1 MDLTSIAVFAM
12 VILPGI
18 GATLVAVRPGDVRL
32 PTQLACV
39 VGLGYALSALWASVL
54 VLARVFSPGAFFIG
68 LAVLTVV
75 AWVVGLRRDG
85 WRARAADIVREVK
98 AEPWTLGLGLLVVLV
113 ICGILWSTS
122 AVTNFGVAN
131 PFRYWADG
139 LEIADTGRVP
149 TRTLHW
155 GGSYVPTVSK
165 NVLNSFNAAAG
176 SLNGDALSVIDPLMK
191 LAVLGGALGAW
202 AVGRELG
209 LRLTAPLMVVLSG
222 IFVGLLWTADGFFGH
237 NYGRMVGLCGL
248 ALGISALNRPRVND
262 DAGGTQPV
270 RRLRWN
276 VTVATGICFA
286 AAAGIH
292 LIPAFVALSA
302 LFCYAL
308 ARAVSDRAI
317 KQIASV
323 CSIVVAITVF
333 GAAANLLLAG
343 GDLGF
348 QGAGDPESLEARG
361 GTFDATR
368 FIGTGQA
375 DQPPALQPDVRLERY
390 GGWYDAPSDLYEDYV
405 EAVLRFSPAP
415 SLLWA
420 LPIAFVALSALALW
434 RGPDR
439 IRAIPVM
446 AFFFAV
452 LFFGVTLLHS
462 YLFETYVPAH
472 FPHRRLFYYCAL
484 PVLLIGL
491 AALEWIFEAG
501 RRIRPFVPV
510 VAGVT
515 VAIVATTLIFPRY
528 VPSADAEKS
537 GFESLASIDWLRR
550 ELPCDAR
557 LLVGQRTGGTFQSL
571 TGRTSITEG
580 MAPYVRP
587 DMLQNVVDIL
597 LDARAFFR
605 KPGEHRDLLSEREVD
620 YVVLVKRKD
629 AFDESPLLRIADP
642 EVFEGIDFLPL
653 VHDDPVVSVYEVV
666 PAPGGEAPR
675 PSDFPGY
682 RCEREPIE
690 YGS

>member
-54 VLARVFSPGAFFIG
+54 VLARVFSPTPFFIG
-68 LAVLTVV
+68 LAVLTVA
-75 AWVVGLRRDG
+75 AWLVGLRRHG

-98 AEPWTLGLGLLVVLV
+98 AEPLMLGVGLLVVLV
-113 ICGILWSTS
+113 LCGILWTTS

-131 PFRYWADG
+131 PFRYWADA
-139 LEIADTGRVP
+139 LEIADAGRVP
-149 TRTLHW
+149 AHTLHW
-155 GGSYVPTVSK
+155 GESYVPTVSK

-248 ALGISALNRPRVND
+248 ALGISAVNRPRMEVD
-262 DAGGTQPV
+262 GDTRQGGG
-270 RRLRWN
+270 LRWS
-276 VTVATGICFA
+276 VIVASGSCFA

-292 LIPAFVALSA
+292 LIPTFVALSVLA
-302 LFCYAL
+302 CYGL
-308 ARAVSDRAI
+308 ARAAVDRAI
-317 KQIASV
+317 KQVALVGVTIL
-323 CSIVVAITVF
+323 AITAF
-333 GAAANLLLAG
+333 GAAANLVLAG

-348 QGAGDPESLEARG
+348 QGAGDPESLEGRG
-361 GTFDATR
+361 GVFDATR
-368 FIGTGQA
+368 FIGTGRA
-375 DQPPALQPDVRLERY
+375 EQPPELQPDVRLERY
-390 GGWYDAPSDLYEDYV
+390 GGWYDAPSDLYEDYA
-405 EAVLRFSPAP
+405 EGVLRFSPAP
-415 SLLWA
+415 FFLWA
-420 LPIAFVALSALALW
+420 LPIAFAGLSALALW
-434 RGPDR
+434 RWPDR
-439 IRAIPVM
+439 VRAVPIT
-446 AFFFAV
+446 ALFFLI

-491 AALEWIFEAG
+491 AALEWIFDAG
-501 RRIRPFVPV
+501 RRIRSFVPV
-510 VAGVT
+510 VAGAS
-515 VAIVATTLIFPRY
+515 VAIVAATLILPGY
-528 VPSADAEKS
+528 VPPAAAEKS
-537 GFESLASIDWLRR
+537 GFESLASIDWMRT

-587 DMLQNVVDIL
+587 DMLRDVVDL
-597 LDARAFFR
+597 LLEARAFFR
-605 KPGEHRDLLSEREVD
+605 KPGEHRGLLSEREVD
-620 YVVLVKRKD
+620 YVVVVKRRN
-629 AFDESPLLRIADP
+629 AFDEGPLLRIADP

-653 VHDDPVVSVYEVV
+653 VHEDPVVNVYEVV
-666 PAPGGEAPR
+666 PAPTGDAPR
-675 PSDFPGY
+675 PSDFSGY
-682 RCEREPIE
+682 RCEREPIG